1 MHKGNSVIMGCVI
14 LHNPR
19 LHRLPVESVLNAV
32 AWIPLVAMRATG
44 VGKVIDGKVVVGK
57 SVGLQMFMLLLG
69 FEMHVR
75 LILLNVFIFRDGSPN
90 EDDTNL
96 VNERLLGESRLL
108 GDF

>member
-1 MHKGNSVIMGCVI
+1 MGCVI

-19 LHRLPVESVLNAV
+19 LHRLPVESVLNVV

-44 VGKVIDGKVVVGK
+44 VGEVIDGKVVVGK
-57 SVGLQMFMLLLG
+57 SVGLQVFMLLLG

-75 LILLNVFIFRDGSPN
+75 LIFLNVFRDGSPN

-96 VNERLLGESRLL
+96 VNGRLLGESQLL